1 MKKRMSRNGR
11 WASAMSIISVCL
23 RFRPPNLRNIDPRT
37 SPDGS
42 WWPPGAICRATRA
55 SRGVVG
61 AAWEAPGGSAGLMWR
76 LKDAQLH
83 LWREKWPRSESLA
96 NIDVIGGPAECASP
110 LSGDFSLLNKAIRL
124 LRQHLTRLR
133 ARRGRA
139 VFHRFAHSA
148 GPGMVPQRVEAVG
161 SGFDGLMQSSK

>member
-1 MKKRMSRNGR
+1 MKKHMSRNGI
-11 WASAMSIISVCL
+11 WTSAMSIISVFL
-23 RFRPPNLRNIDPRT
+23 RFRRPNLRNIDPRT

-42 WWPPGAICRATRA
+42 WWSPGAICLATRA

-61 AAWEAPGGSAGLMWR
+61 AALEAFGGSAGLMWR

-96 NIDVIGGPAECASP
+96 NIDVLGGPAECASP

-124 LRQHLTRLR
+124 LRQNLTRLC

-139 VFHRFAHSA
+139 VFN
-148 GPGMVPQRVEAVG
+148 
-161 SGFDGLMQSSK
+161 